1 MNLFADMIIK
11 KIFWD
16 NEGSFLIDGIGKMAG
31 MPKKLIKEALGFVNR
46 NKINGKN
53 KPLVCEKC
61 LQAHIMKKAQE
72 MRVKG
77 EIEVTLVKI

>member
-1 MNLFADMIIK
+1 MIIK

-53 KPLVCEKC
+53 KPL
-61 LQAHIMKKAQE
+61 I
-72 MRVKG
+72 
-77 EIEVTLVKI
+77 I